1 MKNYRKLYFPLAAVM
16 LILLDQLSKQWI
28 VNHIPLNAIRKCVP
42 GIFSLTYL
50 RNYGAAFSI
59 FQNQQ
64 WLFTVI
70 TLTVVGAACYYFIKN
85 INGNFWFLFGLLLII
100 SGGIGNFI
108 DRLRLSYVVD
118 MVHLDF
124 MNFAIFNVADSY
136 LTVGVVILFIAL
148 WKEEENGINH

>member
-59 FQNQQ
+59 LQNQQ

-70 TLTVVGAACYYFIKN
+70 TLAVVVAACYYFIKN

-108 DRLRLSYVVD
+108 DRLRLGYVVD
-118 MVHLDF
+118 MVRLDF

-136 LTVGVVILFIAL
+136 LKVGGMILFIAL

>member
-59 FQNQQ
+59 LQNQQ
-64 WLFTVI
+64 WFFTVI
-70 TLTVVGAACYYFIKN
+70 TLAVVGAACYYFIKN

-108 DRLRLSYVVD
+108 DRLRLGYVVD

-124 MNFAIFNVADSY
+124 MNFAIFNLADSY
-136 LTVGVVILFIAL
+136 LTVGVMILFIAL

>member
-59 FQNQQ
+59 LQNQQ
-64 WLFTVI
+64 WFFTVI
-70 TLTVVGAACYYFIKN
+70 TLAVVGAACYYFIKN

-108 DRLRLSYVVD
+108 DRLRLGYVID

-124 MNFAIFNVADSY
+124 MNFAIFNMADSY

>member
-59 FQNQQ
+59 LQNQQ
-64 WLFTVI
+64 WFFTVI
-70 TLTVVGAACYYFIKN
+70 TLAVVGAACYYFIKN

-100 SGGIGNFI
+100 SGGVGNFI
-108 DRLRLSYVVD
+108 DRLRLGYVVD

>member
-1 MKNYRKLYFPLAAVM
+1 MKNYRKIYFPLVAVV
-16 LILLDQLSKQWI
+16 LIALDQLSKLWI
-28 VNHIPLNAIRKCVP
+28 VNHIPLNTIHKFLP

-59 FQNQQ
+59 LQNQQ
-64 WLFTVI
+64 WFFTVI
-70 TLTVVGAACYYFIKN
+70 TFAVVGAACYYFIKN
-85 INGNFWFLFGLLLII
+85 LQGNFWLLFGLLLII
-100 SGGIGNFI
+100 SGGLGNFI
-108 DRLRLSYVVD
+108 DRVRLGYVVD

-136 LTVGVVILFIAL
+136 LTVGVIILFITL

>member
-1 MKNYRKLYFPLAAVM
+1 MKNYRKLYGPLAAVI

-59 FQNQQ
+59 LQNQQ
-64 WLFTVI
+64 WFFTVI
-70 TLTVVGAACYYFIKN
+70 TLADVGAACYYFIKN

-108 DRLRLSYVVD
+108 DRLRLGYVVD

>member
-59 FQNQQ
+59 LQNQQ

-70 TLTVVGAACYYFIKN
+70 TLAVVGAACYYFIKN

-108 DRLRLSYVVD
+108 DRLRLGYVVD
-118 MVHLDF
+118 MVRLDF

-136 LTVGVVILFIAL
+136 VTVGVMILFIAL

>member
-28 VNHIPLNAIRKCVP
+28 VNHIPLNAIRKCVS

-59 FQNQQ
+59 LQNQQ
-64 WLFTVI
+64 WFFTVI
-70 TLTVVGAACYYFIKN
+70 TLAVVGAACYYFIKN

-108 DRLRLSYVVD
+108 DRLRLGYVVD

>member
-1 MKNYRKLYFPLAAVM
+1 MKNYRKLYGPLAAVI

-59 FQNQQ
+59 LQNQQ
-64 WLFTVI
+64 WFFTVI
-70 TLTVVGAACYYFIKN
+70 TLAVVGAACYYFIKN

-108 DRLRLSYVVD
+108 DRLRFGYVVD

>member
-1 MKNYRKLYFPLAAVM
+1 MKNYRKLYGPLAAVI

-59 FQNQQ
+59 LQNQQ
-64 WLFTVI
+64 WFFTVI
-70 TLTVVGAACYYFIKN
+70 TLAVVGAACYYFIKN

-108 DRLRLSYVVD
+108 DRLRLGYVID

>member
-59 FQNQQ
+59 LQNQQ

-136 LTVGVVILFIAL
+136 LTVGVMILFIAL

>member
-59 FQNQQ
+59 LQNQQ
-64 WLFTVI
+64 WFFTVI
-70 TLTVVGAACYYFIKN
+70 TLAVVGAACYYFIKN

-108 DRLRLSYVVD
+108 DRLRLGYVVD

-136 LTVGVVILFIAL
+136 LTVGVMILFIAL

>member
-1 MKNYRKLYFPLAAVM
+1 MKNYRKLYFPLAAVI

-64 WLFTVI
+64 WFFTVI

>member
-59 FQNQQ
+59 LQNQQ
-64 WLFTVI
+64 WFFTVI
-70 TLTVVGAACYYFIKN
+70 TLAVVGAACYYFIKN

-108 DRLRLSYVVD
+108 DRLRLGYVID

-136 LTVGVVILFIAL
+136 LTVGVMILFIAL

>member
-1 MKNYRKLYFPLAAVM
+1 MKNYRKIYFPLAAVV
-16 LILLDQLSKQWI
+16 LIALDQFSKLWI
-28 VNHIPLNAIRKCVP
+28 VNHIPLNTIHKFLP

-59 FQNQQ
+59 LQNQQ
-64 WLFTVI
+64 WFFTVI
-70 TLTVVGAACYYFIKN
+70 TFAVVGAACYYFVKN
-85 INGNFWFLFGLLLII
+85 LQGNFWLLFGLLLII
-100 SGGIGNFI
+100 SGGLGNFI
-108 DRLRLSYVVD
+108 DRVRLGYVVD

-136 LTVGVVILFIAL
+136 LTVGVIILFITL

>member
-59 FQNQQ
+59 LQNQQ

-70 TLTVVGAACYYFIKN
+70 TLAVVGAACYYFIKN

-108 DRLRLSYVVD
+108 DRLRLGYVID

-136 LTVGVVILFIAL
+136 LTVGVMILFIAL

>member
-59 FQNQQ
+59 LQNQQ
-64 WLFTVI
+64 WFFTVI
-70 TLTVVGAACYYFIKN
+70 TLAVVGAACYYFIKN

-148 WKEEENGINH
+148 WKEEENGINY

>member
-1 MKNYRKLYFPLAAVM
+1 MKNYRKLYGPLAAVI

-59 FQNQQ
+59 LQNQQ
-64 WLFTVI
+64 WFFTVI
-70 TLTVVGAACYYFIKN
+70 TLAVVGAACSYFIKN

-108 DRLRLSYVVD
+108 DRLRLGYVVD

>member
-59 FQNQQ
+59 LQNQQ
-64 WLFTVI
+64 WFFTVI

-108 DRLRLSYVVD
+108 DRLRFSYVVD

>member
-59 FQNQQ
+59 LQNQQ

-70 TLTVVGAACYYFIKN
+70 TLAVVGAACYYFIKN

-108 DRLRLSYVVD
+108 DRLRLGYVID

>member
-59 FQNQQ
+59 LQNQQ
-64 WLFTVI
+64 WFFTVI

-136 LTVGVVILFIAL
+136 LTVGVMILFIAL

>member
-59 FQNQQ
+59 LQNQQ
-64 WLFTVI
+64 WFFTVI

-85 INGNFWFLFGLLLII
+85 INDNFWFLFGLLLII

>member
-64 WLFTVI
+64 WFFTVI

-85 INGNFWFLFGLLLII
+85 INGDFWFLFGLLLII